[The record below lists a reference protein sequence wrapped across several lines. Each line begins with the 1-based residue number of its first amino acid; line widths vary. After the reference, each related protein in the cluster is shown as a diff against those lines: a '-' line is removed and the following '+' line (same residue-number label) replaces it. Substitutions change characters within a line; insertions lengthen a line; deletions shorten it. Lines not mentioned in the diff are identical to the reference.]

1 MQIHPIFKNKFLFIT
16 VIFVVWVFFFAQYD
30 IMSLRKQKA
39 ELKEMKEKIDYL
51 EKEVARL
58 QIEKNALKTDASTV
72 EKYARE
78 KYFMKSDNEDVFML
92 DTNVVKE
99 VVKSKK

>member
-1 MQIHPIFKNKFLFIT
+1 MQIHPLFKNKFLFIT

-30 IMSLRKQKA
+30 VISLRKQKA
-39 ELKEMKEKIDYL
+39 ELKEMNEKINYL

-58 QIEKNALKTDASTV
+58 QIEKNALKNDATTV

-92 DTNVVKE
+92 DTNVVKAE
-99 VVKSKK
+99 PKPKE

>member
-30 IMSLRKQKA
+30 VMSLRKQKA

>member
-58 QIEKNALKTDASTV
+58 QIEKNALKTEASTV

>member
-1 MQIHPIFKNKFLFIT
+1 MQILPILKNKFLIIT

-30 IMSLRKQKA
+30 IISLRKQKA
-39 ELKEMKEKIDYL
+39 ELKEMNEKINYL

-58 QIEKNALKTDASTV
+58 HDEKNALKNDSTTV

-78 KYFMKSDNEDVFML
+78 KYFMKADNEDVFML
-92 DTNVVKE
+92 DTNVVKVE
-99 VVKSKK
+99 KK